1 MSDATGEDRA
11 GERPAAPGSALRS
24 LRDRR
29 KAAVDKLQ
37 LDLAVPR
44 LEPRVF
50 VRFRPITQAEI
61 TRINAQHAKSKAKDV
76 DVIVNAVS
84 LSTACLGIF
93 DEVDGELVPIDGA
106 DEAPVFDERLA
117 QLLELP
123 EGSKAVEVVR
133 GLYLTDGDVIA
144 AGAELAQWSG
154 YRWQDLE
161 RESEGN

>member
-1 MSDATGEDRA
+1 MVELETGD
-11 GERPAAPGSALRS
+11 RPAAAGSPLANLRA
-24 LRDRR
+24 RRQAAADR
-29 KAAVDKLQ
+29 LH

-44 LEPRVF
+44 LDPPVF

-61 TRINAQHAKSKAKDV
+61 NRINAQHAKSKAKDV
-76 DVIVNAVS
+76 DVVVNAVS
-84 LSTACLGIF
+84 LATCCLGVFDDTTVELVDAGEAPKF
-93 DEVDGELVPIDGA
+93 DED
-106 DEAPVFDERLA
+106 LA
-117 QLLELP
+117 ELLELP
-123 EGSKAVEVVR
+123 EGSKAVDVVR